1 MVIPASRGELV
12 LSVSRATDL
21 QTSSQIVRSISGLA
35 LCRSNDGYD
44 LYPEGDDE
52 AHGISVKGSQVYV
65 WVYGALTFAF
75 FAIQVIRTG
84 LMFYGA
90 TCGAN
95 RLYKKMLHR
104 VLNTP
109 MGFFLVKPVGEL
121 LNTFSSDQNKA
132 DEALPDAAHLACA
145 PTHHLLMCYP

>member
-1 MVIPASRGELV
+1 MLTE
-12 LSVSRATDL
+12 T
-21 QTSSQIVRSISGLA
+21 T

-44 LYPEGDDE
+44 LYNNETE
-52 AHGISVKGSQVYV
+52 HGPDVKGSQVYV

-84 LMFYGA
+84 LMFYGW
-90 TCGAN
+90 TTGAD

-121 LNTFSSDQNKA
+121 LNTFSSDQNKI

-145 PTHHLLMCYP
+145 PLLDPLLWRPWFVHFIPSS

>member
-1 MVIPASRGELV
+1 M
-12 LSVSRATDL
+12 
-21 QTSSQIVRSISGLA
+21 LA
-35 LCRSNDGYD
+35 LPVSSSIQGSFTAPAIGAAFYSTLCYRSNDGYD
-44 LYPEGDDE
+44 LYNDDIE
-52 AHGISVKGSQVYV
+52 HGISVKGSQVYV

-75 FAIQVIRTG
+75 FAIQVVRTG
-84 LMFYGA
+84 LMFYGS
-90 TCGAN
+90 TCAAN